1 MQQQTPTNSTRR
13 RAIDLAV
20 NGSEIRIPAVDE
32 HISDRLRTDFL
43 APRMFVPQHMV
54 AHCRPTFV
62 PIDTEDPALEGYPNI
77 EMQGEYARYVIPPID
92 EPLGDRISRVT
103 YDDDAATDATNAEQE
118 QSQQTDIT
126 SYIPLDIANI
136 GDPLQPTMPFQL
148 QTIIPATILDKTN
161 ANANANSSSE
171 SQTTGPSRKR
181 GLLGDYIRSFSLR
194 HKNKNKNISDEQ
206 ALSITYPLYNIDKRY
221 GGKRYDGDTTLVP
234 HRKTRRTTHTSTC
247 RRTHMHNRAHCTT
260 RKRADA
266 RLKHILRRTRRTRAN
281 V

>member
-13 RAIDLAV
+13 RATDLAM

-32 HISDRLRTDFL
+32 HISDRLRADFL

-77 EMQGEYARYVIPPID
+77 EMQGEYARYVIPPLD
-92 EPLGDRISRVT
+92 ESLGDRISRVT
-103 YDDDAATDATNAEQE
+103 YDDDDDDAEQE
-118 QSQQTDIT
+118 QGQQTDIT
-126 SYIPLDIANI
+126 NYIPMDIANM
-136 GDPLQPTMPFQL
+136 GDPLQSTMPFQL
-148 QTIIPATILDKTN
+148 QSTTPATTLYKSN
-161 ANANANSSSE
+161 SNSSSE
-171 SQTTGPSRKR
+171 RQTTDPSRKR

-221 GGKRYDGDTTLVP
+221 NGGGGTSIVQP
-234 HRKTRRTTHTSTC
+234 RKTRRSTCTSTPTC
-247 RRTHMHNRAHCTT
+247 RRSSSTHCST
-260 RKRADA
+260 RKLGRACQ
-266 RLKHILRRTRRTRAN
+266 KHTLRLRRTRRTRAN